1 MAENRDVE
9 SLKKDVVNK
18 LDQLN
23 KRKFSASV
31 IADIFR
37 QFQITGRG
45 RPGLIK
51 AVKGLKKGDVAK
63 DLAEVDAELTKILDK
78 HVSFANKKI
87 FLFNLDSETIEK
99 IDGLLK
105 AQTLKMK
112 VFEGEFDHS
121 PAISHDAVLAKA
133 EELDSGTI
141 YYFKSE
147 RHYYKTVPENLRDG
161 DDFSLDYPDAV
172 VVGISKRLR
181 FDLNAFDFIKIDY
194 KHNII
199 VLGIDLI
206 NVFDR
211 ALSNVKIDEYKT
223 LIKRFGIL
231 DQLNSLNLRKIIP
244 EMEVESSETGRVVN
258 HDFST
263 GKGGYTYLGRS
274 GKKSKNMR
282 DDKFFQ
288 DGAKNQTLDFF
299 GIDREYNVSEDEKPI
314 ISLGLTEAEFRDSTH
329 NQVEYAILNHLGSY
343 KGLQYCID
351 KIMMH
356 LYKVNKINE

>member
-1 MAENRDVE
+1 MAQNQDVE
-9 SLKKDVVNK
+9 NLKKEVVNK

-23 KRKFSASV
+23 KRRFPANV

-37 QFQITGRG
+37 PFQITGRG
-45 RPGLIK
+45 RTGLINT
-51 AVKGLKKGDVAK
+51 VKGLKKGDVVN
-63 DLAEVDAELTKILDK
+63 DLNKVNIDLKKILDK

-87 FLFNLDSETIEK
+87 FLFKLESETIEK
-99 IDGLLK
+99 IDDQLK
-105 AQTLKMK
+105 EQAFKMK
-112 VFEGEFDHS
+112 VFDGKFDHTQ
-121 PAISHDAVLAKA
+121 AIGSDAVLAKA
-133 EELDSGTI
+133 EELDTGTI

-147 RHYYKTVPENLRDG
+147 RNYYKSVTENLRDG
-161 DDFSLDYPDAV
+161 DDFSLEYPDAV

-194 KHNII
+194 KHNVI

-211 ALSNVKIDEYKT
+211 ALSNIKIDEYKT
-223 LIKRFGIL
+223 LIKRLGML

-244 EMEVESSETGRVVN
+244 KMEVEDSATGRVVN

-274 GKKSKNMR
+274 GKKSNNMR

-288 DGAKNQTLDFF
+288 EGSKSQLLDFF
-299 GIDREYNVSEDEKPI
+299 GIDREYNVTENEKPI
-314 ISLGLTEAEFRDSTH
+314 ISLGLTEAEFRDSTNNPVH
-329 NQVEYAILNHLGSY
+329 YAILDYLESY
-343 KGLQYCID
+343 NGLQYCID
-351 KIMMH
+351 KIIMH
-356 LYKVNKINE
+356 LKSE

>member
-1 MAENRDVE
+1 MYKNQDVE
-9 SLKKDVVNK
+9 SLKKDIINK

-23 KRKFSASV
+23 KRKFPANV

-37 QFQITGRG
+37 PFQITGRG
-45 RPGLIK
+45 RTGLIN
-51 AVKGLKKGDVAK
+51 AVKGLKKGDIVN
-63 DLAEVDAELTKILDK
+63 DLAKINVDLKKILDK

-87 FLFNLDSETIEK
+87 FLFKLESETIEK
-99 IDGLLK
+99 IDNQLK
-105 AQTLKMK
+105 TQALKVK
-112 VFEGEFDHS
+112 VLEGDFDHTQAVDS
-121 PAISHDAVLAKA
+121 DSVLAKA

-147 RHYYKTVPENLRDG
+147 RNYYKTVPENLREG
-161 DDFSLDYPDAV
+161 DDFSLEYPDAV
-172 VVGISKRLR
+172 VVGISKKLR

-194 KHNII
+194 KHNVI

-211 ALSNVKIDEYKT
+211 ALSNIKIEEYKT
-223 LIKRFGIL
+223 LLKRLGML

-244 EMEVESSETGRVVN
+244 KMEVEDSATGRVVN

-274 GKKSKNMR
+274 GKKSNNMR

-288 DGAKNQTLDFF
+288 EGAKNQILDFF
-299 GIDREYNVSEDEKPI
+299 GIDREYNVSVNEKPI
-314 ISLGLTEAEFRDSTH
+314 ISLGLTEAEFRDST
-329 NQVEYAILNHLGSY
+329 NNPVLYVVLDYLESY
-343 KGLQYCID
+343 SGLQYCID
-351 KIMMH
+351 KIIMH
-356 LYKVNKINE
+356 LKSE